1 MLAPSSQF
9 VSLHFVNSC
18 SSHALIQEPTDPGEN
33 NQDTAVKETSLPTG
47 GEELPAYCEQTPSF
61 SAFVNLSGDDDLPS
75 TAILSPA
82 SLRHVSTSQGA
93 GSVGSKRKAPSES
106 DQLPKSQKGISPQ

>member
-1 MLAPSSQF
+1 ML
-9 VSLHFVNSC
+9 
-18 SSHALIQEPTDPGEN
+18 LIQEPTDPGEN

-75 TAILSPA
+75 TTILSPA
-82 SLRHVSTSQGA
+82 SLRHVSTSQDA

-106 DQLPKSQKGISPQ
+106 EQLPKSQKSMHPK